1 VAGVAGP
8 QAGLGQRPLAPT
20 NRRQLGRAS
29 RQRELAAAHAR
40 IGLPGPV
47 LHSIVLYWFGLLRCL
62 ALPCL
67 ARPGERLNPSVEL
80 SISQCHSRCQRN
92 RDNRETAHDRL
103 GSVRRG
109 KTRAQR
115 AKRRAQS
122 RAHARNVTSTWDSV
136 HGSGAGQSYAPAA
149 PLSAALPLSS
159 SPAARRP
166 PPARHSWLMAWL
178 VWSLADASW
187 GANNCFSAQLFLEP
201 GVQVT
206 RLTPGAK
213 CHRPPPTVLPIAH
226 TCPAIRPVPTL
237 STNMSMAVASAV
249 AVAVSIPHPSIRC
262 LVGPQP

>member
-47 LHSIVLYWFGLLRCL
+47 LHSIVLYWFGLLRCV

-206 RLTPGAK
+206 RLTPVGQM
-213 CHRPPPTVLPIAH
+213 PPPTTHHPPSYPLPIHVLLSARYRP
-226 TCPAIRPVPTL
+226 CPPICPWP
-237 STNMSMAVASAV
+237 
-249 AVAVSIPHPSIRC
+249 
-262 LVGPQP
+262 